1 MQKQSSTPSNESIKG
16 LEIEGESWMQ
26 DAQFQ
31 KSAKEPAS
39 RRLICFKE
47 GGVDSQAR
55 HRARMHASQE
65 LGSLT
70 AVNDPHSRII
80 GGA

>member
-1 MQKQSSTPSNESIKG
+1 
-16 LEIEGESWMQ
+16 MQ

-39 RRLICFKE
+39 RRLISFKE

-55 HRARMHASQE
+55 HRVRRHVSQG
-65 LGSLT
+65 LGSLIVAT
-70 AVNDPHSRII
+70 GP
-80 GGA
+80 